1 MPEPAITD
9 SKAKSWLVCRS
20 GPLAGTR
27 YQIGEGATRIG
38 RGVENDI
45 VVRGPNTATV
55 SAQHVEIVRD
65 GAGWRVRDL
74 GSTNGTW
81 LNGEKI
87 TEAEL
92 QPGGTVRLGSDGP
105 EFAFSLDEPP
115 ASELDQTLVIPDG
128 VLTTQ
133 LQPARTVPAPA
144 ESPHEELLVEAVT
157 RARRARVEGWG
168 DQTMTLVREVLHLA
182 LSRSR
187 RRSKVAIGILAGLLV
202 VISGLGYWR
211 LSRLTKEKAGYDV
224 RIRDI
229 EEQLAKEQ
237 HSREQFDKL
246 IAQLDV
252 YSGEAQSLERNLLYR
267 IRRGE
272 KEDFVTQEI
281 RTLMQ
286 EFGAEVYS
294 IPPEFIERVNFHL
307 QQYQGPNRELV
318 ERALNEAKGRI
329 ARMKKILEEESL
341 PPDFAWVPLVESA
354 FASGQTSA
362 SGAAGPWQ
370 LTAPTARQFGLRVDG
385 AVDERENLVK
395 STHAA
400 CAVLRTLLLDFG
412 SGSSVMLALAAYNL
426 GPSKV
431 KAAIN
436 KAVQDPIKQ
445 RNFWYLYRA
454 RALPAETREF
464 VPKVFAAIIIG
475 RNPEKFGF

>member
-1 MPEPAITD
+1 MPELAVAE

-27 YQIGEGATRIG
+27 YQIGDGATRIG

-45 VVRGPNTATV
+45 VVRGSNTATV

-65 GAGWRVRDL
+65 GTGWCVRDL

-92 QPGGTVRLGSDGP
+92 EAGATIRLGSDGP
-105 EFAFSLDEPP
+105 EFAFSLEEPP
-115 ASELDQTLVIPDG
+115 ASELDQTLVVPEGI
-128 VLTTQ
+128 LATQ
-133 LQPARTVPAPA
+133 LLPTAAAPA
-144 ESPHEELLVEAVT
+144 IAPESPHEELLAQAVT

-168 DQTMTLVREVLHLA
+168 DQTMTFVREALHHA
-182 LSRSR
+182 LQRSHR
-187 RRSKVAIGILAGLLV
+187 RFKVVIAILAAVLV
-202 VISGLGYWR
+202 IISGVGSWR
-211 LSRLTKEKAGYDV
+211 ISHLTKEKAAIDV
-224 RIRDI
+224 RIREIDA
-229 EEQLAKEQ
+229 QLQ
-237 HSREQFDKL
+237 QQNSREQTDNL
-246 IAQLDV
+246 IAQLDA
-252 YSGEAQSLERNLLYR
+252 YSGEAQTLARSLLYR
-267 IRRGE
+267 LRSGE

-281 RTLMQ
+281 RTVMQ

-294 IPPEFIERVNFHL
+294 IPPEFIERVNFHM
-307 QQYQGPNRELV
+307 QNYQGPNRELV
-318 ERALNEAKGRI
+318 ETALTESKSRI
-329 ARMKKILEEESL
+329 ATMKKILEQEKL
-341 PPDFAWVPLVESA
+341 PPDFAWVPLVESG
-354 FASGQTSA
+354 FRVGQSSGA
-362 SGAAGPWQ
+362 GAAGPWQ

-385 AVDERENLVK
+385 AVDERDNLVK

-426 GPSKV
+426 GPAKV
-431 KAAIN
+431 KVAIN

-475 RNPEKFGF
+475 RTPEKFGF